1 MAEMMDGLSLITDD
15 DARKK
20 VCLAATA
27 VMCQKQSCVAQPLV
41 RKSAQ
46 AKKLSMIQQK
56 AMMLHIRA
64 EADISHSTYALL
76 VV

>member
-27 VMCQKQSCVAQPLV
+27 VVCQK
-41 RKSAQ
+41 
-46 AKKLSMIQQK
+46 
-56 AMMLHIRA
+56 
-64 EADISHSTYALL
+64 
-76 VV
+76 